1 MIIGGIAML
10 DNRRNELLGIFT
22 GPVDTKKAFDAYRI
36 AHEAYGLDGYINFS
50 YEELLDFNSVV
61 SKYVHNPLCMST
73 VSCVVN
79 ALTTISAL
87 AATLGLESAAQPAI
101 DVYDFLCTIA
111 QCSTI
116 MLVRCIENDTTAWED
131 KFGLRSNIS
140 PELRTILSE
149 KDLDIFTM
157 YATEMTII
165 KELVVYMASILYGDE
180 VKQSWESLITVRL
193 HDYIE
198 VFLDVITIRSMH
210 RRDHRGS

>member
-10 DNRRNELLGIFT
+10 DNRRNELLEIFT
-22 GPVDTKKAFDAYRI
+22 EPVDTKKAFDAYRI

-50 YEELLDFNSVV
+50 YEELLDFNSAV
-61 SKYVHNPLCMST
+61 SKYSHNPLCMST
-73 VSCVVN
+73 VLCVVN
-79 ALTTISAL
+79 ALATMNAL
-87 AATLGLESAAQPAI
+87 AAALGSESAVQPAV
-101 DVYDFLCTIA
+101 DVSDFLYTIA

-131 KFGLRSNIS
+131 KLGLRSNIS
-140 PELRTILSE
+140 PELRAILSK
-149 KDLDIFTM
+149 KDLDIFTI

-180 VKQSWESLITVRL
+180 VKQSWEPLITIGL

-198 VFLDVITIRSMH
+198 VFLDVMTVRSMY
-210 RRDHRGS
+210 RRDHHGS